1 MATAIYAF
9 AQFSDGTFGS
19 FANASVSV
27 ETSTEI
33 LTGGVGINQSSGVS
47 IGQAFAGKTCV
58 ALSCQVQTDD
68 AVTGSFSYAYLLG
81 PTGEM
86 LCPVQG
92 GNFGGVGLPRLKRPV
107 RMAPGVKLFAAFD
120 TVSDA
125 VSLAAMAVYC
135 SSGKSAIFSVKAV
148 DAVKTSMT
156 DVLTGATIGQS
167 LAGQPD
173 LLLTQGHIF
182 RAALLGLN
190 TQLQSQ
196 SVRTTLY
203 RRWLGC
209 DSVALS
215 KRAKARLK
223 MASVTDK
230 KKVAAAAKVLF
241 DNELMGVK
249 RANEIQRF
257 VKRC

>member
-167 LAGQPD
+167 LAGQRIVCSYQTYP
-173 LLLTQGHIF
+173 
-182 RAALLGLN
+182 ASKGLN
-190 TQLQSQ
+190 DNQAGNSGFYVESSDGALKLMISPVAGPAADTGSYIQGGSAWVEYAVAIPLGQND
-196 SVRTTLY
+196 TL
-203 RRWLGC
+203 
-209 DSVALS
+209 SA
-215 KRAKARLK
+215 
-223 MASVTDK
+223 MAG
-230 KKVAAAAKVLF
+230 L
-241 DNELMGVK
+241 
-249 RANEIQRF
+249 
-257 VKRC
+257 

>member
-27 ETSTEI
+27 AAATEI

-167 LAGQPD
+167 LAGQRIVCSYQTYP
-173 LLLTQGHIF
+173 
-182 RAALLGLN
+182 ASKGLN
-190 TQLQSQ
+190 DNQAGNSGFYVESSDGALKLMISPVAGPAADRGSYIQGGSAWVEYAVAIPIGQ
-196 SVRTTLY
+196 NDTL
-203 RRWLGC
+203 
-209 DSVALS
+209 SA
-215 KRAKARLK
+215 
-223 MASVTDK
+223 MAG
-230 KKVAAAAKVLF
+230 L
-241 DNELMGVK
+241 
-249 RANEIQRF
+249 
-257 VKRC
+257 